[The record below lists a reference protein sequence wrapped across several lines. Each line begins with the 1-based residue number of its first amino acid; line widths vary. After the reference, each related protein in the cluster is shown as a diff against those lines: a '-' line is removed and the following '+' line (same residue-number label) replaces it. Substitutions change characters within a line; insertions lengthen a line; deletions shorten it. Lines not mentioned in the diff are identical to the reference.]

1 MITGYC
7 ITTAGE
13 ANRYLRDTFDC
24 LQKLCDEVV
33 IVLNRAG
40 AAEIALVEEYG
51 FDSYADSAEWG
62 LHQHEIKERL
72 MKWLSHKPRDLM
84 VCLDSDEVLLMSKKE
99 IQELK
104 GDAWYVYVMNMWGDG
119 WNRKWSFWNIRI
131 WRWNN
136 ILEFQHTPLHCGLAP
151 KWCYE
156 VGQYIPVI
164 LEHYGLML
172 REDRLKKIARYE
184 KYDPKAKYKDRAY
197 YEALKSDDFDHINY
211 EHIYQALHKEVGKCK
226 VKTLTTKKPMKY
238 IFLRNKHGNVVDVP
252 EAQVA
257 ETMKR
262 GGFTIV
268 GEVSTGKVAEVPT
281 IEPKLETIERK
292 EVKLDPPVVEAPVV
306 APTDPVG
313 VPKSPL
319 DCEICGFTAKSK
331 SGLKVHAKRHS
342 KA

>member
-13 ANRYLRDTFDC
+13 AKRYLRDTLDC

-40 AAEIALVEEYG
+40 TDEILLVEEYG
-51 FDSYADSAEWG
+51 FETIVDDSEWG
-62 LHQHEIKERL
+62 KNQDKIKERL
-72 MKWLSHKPRDLM
+72 MKHLSGKKRDLM
-84 VCLDSDEVLLMSKKE
+84 VCLDSDEVLLISKKE
-99 IQELK
+99 LTELK

-119 WNRKWSFWNIRI
+119 WKRKWSFWNIRV

-136 ILEFQHTPLHCGLAP
+136 LIEFQHTPLHCGLAP

-156 VGQYIPVI
+156 VGHYVPII

-172 REDRLKKIARYE
+172 KEDRLKKVARYE
-184 KYDPKAKYKDRAY
+184 KYDPTAKYKDCSY
-197 YEALKSDDFDHINY
+197 YEGLKDETFDHINY
-211 EHIYQALHKEVGKCK
+211 EHIYQALHKEVGKYK
-226 VKTLTTKKPMKY
+226 EKKLTIKKPMKY

-252 EAQVA
+252 ENQLA
-257 ETMKR
+257 ETLAR

-268 GEVSTGKVAEVPT
+268 GEVNKGKVAEVPAV
-281 IEPKLETIERK
+281 EARLETIERK

-306 APTDPVG
+306 APVDPVG

-331 SGLKVHAKRHS
+331 AGLKIHSKRHV

>member
-51 FDSYADSAEWG
+51 FDSYSDSAEWG
-62 LHQHEIKERL
+62 LNQDKIKERL

-84 VCLDSDEVLLMSKKE
+84 VCLDSDEVLLLTKKE
-99 IQELK
+99 LTELK

-156 VGQYIPVI
+156 VGQYIPEI
-164 LEHYGLML
+164 G
-172 REDRLKKIARYE
+172 
-184 KYDPKAKYKDRAY
+184 RA
-197 YEALKSDDFDHINY
+197 H
-211 EHIYQALHKEVGKCK
+211 V
-226 VKTLTTKKPMKY
+226 
-238 IFLRNKHGNVVDVP
+238 
-252 EAQVA
+252 
-257 ETMKR
+257 
-262 GGFTIV
+262 
-268 GEVSTGKVAEVPT
+268 
-281 IEPKLETIERK
+281 
-292 EVKLDPPVVEAPVV
+292 
-306 APTDPVG
+306 
-313 VPKSPL
+313 
-319 DCEICGFTAKSK
+319 
-331 SGLKVHAKRHS
+331 
-342 KA
+342 